1 MSKLR
6 LITAFL
12 FAIFMVLGVTAQVHT
27 QKGIVRKVTRS
38 ASDPFIPVQGVQVI
52 VSGEANK
59 ASDKDGRFSLKVKVT
74 DKAGSYT
81 LTAVRVPQG
90 SKYMLASPSKG
101 KRLFISAN
109 DLEVSLITPEEKE
122 MEYKKRYELLKE
134 KYEEQSLSLR
144 KLRNELNKRLGEL
157 SESDVHYARLKAECD
172 SIRKLYLDYINNED
186 KIDEVIKE
194 LAGELALTKATK
206 YKNAVLDGLEYLL
219 KTQKKN
225 GGWRGWDVDAI
236 TFNDEVTTGVLR
248 LFLHINE
255 GDLNFSWLDDTM
267 RKRICQAFNKG
278 IDMILRAQYVQNGVK
293 TVWGQQHD
301 NNTLLPTNARTFELA
316 SLTAGESCDVVR
328 LLMEIPHPSDEVVES
343 VKAAMAWFERVA
355 ITGMR
360 VEKVAIPEDKAANHE
375 YPYDLV
381 VVKDKKAPRIWSRFY
396 EMSDN
401 TPFMCNRDGI
411 KVYKLS
417 DVKLE
422 RRVGYA
428 WYTYAPEKLFK
439 LYKEWL
445 KKVEAEKAYTGYEV
459 QNDMPLFYEQLKKSL
474 TYPMAWGNA
483 PEKDFGK
490 WREQAREKL
499 LECIQPAPP
508 VAPYDMKVIATEK
521 RKGYEAQKIVF
532 NVSEYSRVPAYLLVP
547 EGKGPFPAVLLLHD
561 HGAHFT
567 IGKEKMVRPFGV
579 SEIVM
584 KDADN
589 WAVGCYDG
597 QYVGDYLAENGYV
610 VLALDALFWGERGRK
625 EYARYDSQ
633 QALSANLLQM
643 GMSWGG
649 LIAWDDIRSAEFLA
663 SLPQVDKEKV
673 ATMGFSMGAHRAW
686 MTMAATDA
694 VKAGAAVCWMN
705 TTDSLMT
712 MTNNQN
718 KGGSAYAMLVPNI
731 RRYMDYPHVASIAC
745 PKPMLFTNGKKDKLF
760 PVEGV
765 EAAYD
770 TMRKVWDSQGAG
782 EHLQNK
788 LYDLPHFCSKE
799 IQKAILDFF
808 NKELNVKQK

>member
-1 MSKLR
+1 MKKKYYLMSL
-6 LITAFL
+6 L
-12 FAIFMVLGVTAQVHT
+12 LGVGSYAMSQTVPSMSALHDGIHHWNLEHKERNYKRYSPEQYTKIADNFVAYQNEDGGWPKNIDWMAELPADSVLNTLSDHHRRSTLDNRNTYSQIEYLAQV
-27 QKGIVRKVTRS
+27 
-38 ASDPFIPVQGVQVI
+38 
-52 VSGEANK
+52 
-59 ASDKDGRFSLKVKVT
+59 
-74 DKAGSYT
+74 YT
-81 LTAVRVPQG
+81 
-90 SKYMLASPSKG
+90 
-101 KRLFISAN
+101 
-109 DLEVSLITPEEKE
+109 
-122 MEYKKRYELLKE
+122 
-134 KYEEQSLSLR
+134 
-144 KLRNELNKRLGEL
+144 
-157 SESDVHYARLKAECD
+157 
-172 SIRKLYLDYINNED
+172 
-186 KIDEVIKE
+186 
-194 LAGELALTKATK
+194 LTKATK

-589 WAVGCYDG
+589 WVVGCYDG

-782 EHLQNK
+782 EHLQTK

>member
-1 MSKLR
+1 MKKKYYLMSL
-6 LITAFL
+6 L
-12 FAIFMVLGVTAQVHT
+12 LGVGSYAMSQTVPSMSALHDGIHHWNLEHKERNYKRYSPEQYTKIADNFVAYQNEDGGWSKNIDWMAELPADSVLNTLSDHHRRSTLDNRNTYSQIEYLAQV
-27 QKGIVRKVTRS
+27 
-38 ASDPFIPVQGVQVI
+38 
-52 VSGEANK
+52 
-59 ASDKDGRFSLKVKVT
+59 
-74 DKAGSYT
+74 YT
-81 LTAVRVPQG
+81 
-90 SKYMLASPSKG
+90 
-101 KRLFISAN
+101 
-109 DLEVSLITPEEKE
+109 
-122 MEYKKRYELLKE
+122 
-134 KYEEQSLSLR
+134 
-144 KLRNELNKRLGEL
+144 
-157 SESDVHYARLKAECD
+157 
-172 SIRKLYLDYINNED
+172 
-186 KIDEVIKE
+186 
-194 LAGELALTKATK
+194 LTKATK

-267 RKRICQAFNKG
+267 RKRIYQAFNKG

-445 KKVEAEKAYTGYEV
+445 KKVEAEKAYTGYEI

-499 LECIQPAPP
+499 LECIQPASP

-625 EYARYDSQ
+625 EYARYGSQ

-782 EHLQNK
+782 EHLQTK

>member
-1 MSKLR
+1 MKKKY
-6 LITAFL
+6 FL
-12 FAIFMVLGVTAQVHT
+12 MCLLMG
-27 QKGIVRKVTRS
+27 
-38 ASDPFIPVQGVQVI
+38 AS
-52 VSGEANK
+52 
-59 ASDKDGRFSLKVKVT
+59 
-74 DKAGSYT
+74 SYT
-81 LTAVRVPQG
+81 LAQTFPSTEAFSDGIHHWNLEHSERNYKRYPAEQYEKIADNLVAYQNEDG
-90 SKYMLASPSKG
+90 GWSKNIDWMAELPADSVVNSLSERYRQSTLDNRNTYSQIEYLA
-101 KRLFISAN
+101 
-109 DLEVSLITPEEKE
+109 EVYTLTKKPV
-122 MEYKKRYELLKE
+122 YKK
-134 KYEEQSLSLR
+134 
-144 KLRNELNKRLGEL
+144 
-157 SESDVHYARLKAECD
+157 
-172 SIRKLYLDYINNED
+172 
-186 KIDEVIKE
+186 
-194 LAGELALTKATK
+194 
-206 YKNAVLDGLEYLL
+206 AVLDGLEYLL

-236 TFNDEVTTGVLR
+236 TFNDGVTTGVLR

-255 GDLNFSWLDDTM
+255 GDLNFTWLDDTM
-267 RKRICQAFNKG
+267 CKRIYQAFNRG
-278 IDMILRAQYVQNGVK
+278 IDMILRTQYVQNGVK

-301 NNTLLPTNARTFELA
+301 NQTLLPTGARTFELA

-328 LLMEIPHPSDEVVES
+328 LLMEIPHPSDEVIEA
-343 VKAAMAWFERVA
+343 VKSAMAWFDKVA
-355 ITGMR
+355 ITGIR
-360 VEKVAIPEDKAANHE
+360 VEKVSIPADQIVNHE
-375 YPYDLV
+375 YPYDRV
-381 VVKDKKAPRIWSRFY
+381 VVKDKKASRIWSRFY
-396 EMSDN
+396 EMADN

-428 WYTYAPEKLFK
+428 WYTYAPEELFEA
-439 LYKEWL
+439 YDIWL
-445 KKVEAEKAYTGYEV
+445 KKVEAEKAYAGYEV
-459 QNDMPLFYEQLKKSL
+459 QDNMPSFYEQLKQSL
-474 TYPMAWGNA
+474 TYPMAWGNS
-483 PEKDFGK
+483 PEKDFSK
-490 WREQAREKL
+490 WREEARGKL
-499 LECIQPAPP
+499 LECMDPAPP
-508 VAPYDMKVIATEK
+508 VVPYDMKVLATEK
-521 RKGYEAQKIVF
+521 RKGYEVQKIVF
-532 NVSEYSRVPAYLLVP
+532 NVSGYSRVPAYLLVP

-579 SEIVM
+579 SDVVM

-589 WAVGCYDG
+589 WCKICYDG

-673 ATMGFSMGAHRAW
+673 GTMGFSMGAHRAW
-686 MTMAATDA
+686 MTMAATDV

-712 MTNNQN
+712 LTNNQN
-718 KGGSAYAMLVPNI
+718 KGGSAYAMLIPNI

-745 PKPMLFTNGKKDKLF
+745 PKPMLFTNGLKDKLF

-765 EAAYD
+765 KAAYE
-770 TMRKVWDSQGAG
+770 TMHKVWDGQGAG
-782 EHLQNK
+782 EHLQTK
-788 LYDLPHFCSKE
+788 FYDLPHFCSKE
-799 IQKAILDFF
+799 IQQTILEFF
-808 NKELNVKQK
+808 NREFNINQK

>member
-1 MSKLR
+1 MKNKKYYLMSL
-6 LITAFL
+6 L
-12 FAIFMVLGVTAQVHT
+12 LGVGSYAMSQTVPSMGAFHDGIHHWNLEHKERNYKRYSPEQYTKIADNFVAYQNEDGGWPKNIDWMAELPADSVLNTLSDHHRRSTLDNRNTYSQIEYLAQV
-27 QKGIVRKVTRS
+27 
-38 ASDPFIPVQGVQVI
+38 
-52 VSGEANK
+52 
-59 ASDKDGRFSLKVKVT
+59 
-74 DKAGSYT
+74 YT
-81 LTAVRVPQG
+81 
-90 SKYMLASPSKG
+90 
-101 KRLFISAN
+101 
-109 DLEVSLITPEEKE
+109 
-122 MEYKKRYELLKE
+122 
-134 KYEEQSLSLR
+134 
-144 KLRNELNKRLGEL
+144 
-157 SESDVHYARLKAECD
+157 
-172 SIRKLYLDYINNED
+172 
-186 KIDEVIKE
+186 
-194 LAGELALTKATK
+194 LTKATK

-255 GDLNFSWLDDTM
+255 GDLNFTWLDDTM
-267 RKRICQAFNKG
+267 RKRIYQAFNKG

-770 TMRKVWDSQGAG
+770 TMRKVWDSQGVG
-782 EHLQNK
+782 EHLQTK

>member
-1 MSKLR
+1 MKKKYFLMCLLMGASTYTLAQTFPSTEAFSDGIHHWNLEHSERNYKRYPAEQYEKIADNLVAYQNEDGGWSKNIDWMAELPADSVVNSLSEHYR
-6 LITAFL
+6 QSTLDNRNTYSQIEYL
-12 FAIFMVLGVTAQVHT
+12 AQV
-27 QKGIVRKVTRS
+27 
-38 ASDPFIPVQGVQVI
+38 
-52 VSGEANK
+52 
-59 ASDKDGRFSLKVKVT
+59 
-74 DKAGSYT
+74 YT
-81 LTAVRVPQG
+81 LT
-90 SKYMLASPSKG
+90 
-101 KRLFISAN
+101 
-109 DLEVSLITPEEKE
+109 
-122 MEYKKRYELLKE
+122 KKPVY
-134 KYEEQSLSLR
+134 R
-144 KLRNELNKRLGEL
+144 K
-157 SESDVHYARLKAECD
+157 
-172 SIRKLYLDYINNED
+172 
-186 KIDEVIKE
+186 
-194 LAGELALTKATK
+194 
-206 YKNAVLDGLEYLL
+206 AVLDGLEYLL

-255 GDLNFSWLDDTM
+255 GDLNFTWLDDTM
-267 RKRICQAFNKG
+267 CKRIYQAFNRG
-278 IDMILRAQYVQNGVK
+278 IDMILRTQYVQNGVK

-301 NNTLLPTNARTFELA
+301 NQTLLPTGARTFELA

-328 LLMEIPHPSDEVVES
+328 LLMEIPHPSDEVIEA
-343 VKAAMAWFERVA
+343 VKSAMAWFDKVA
-355 ITGMR
+355 ITGIR
-360 VEKVAIPEDKAANHE
+360 VEKVSIPADQIVNHE
-375 YPYDLV
+375 YPYDRV
-381 VVKDKKAPRIWSRFY
+381 VVKDKKAPRIWARFY
-396 EMSDN
+396 EMADN

-428 WYTYAPEKLFK
+428 WYTYAPEELFEA
-439 LYKEWL
+439 YDIWL
-445 KKVEAEKAYTGYEV
+445 KKVEAEKAYAGYEV
-459 QNDMPLFYEQLKKSL
+459 QDNMPSFYEQLKQSL
-474 TYPMAWGNA
+474 TYPMAWGNS
-483 PEKDFGK
+483 PEKDFSK
-490 WREQAREKL
+490 WREEARGKL
-499 LECIQPAPP
+499 LECMDPAPP
-508 VAPYDMKVIATEK
+508 VVPYDMKVLATEK
-521 RKGYEAQKIVF
+521 RKGYEVQKIVF
-532 NVSEYSRVPAYLLVP
+532 NVSGYSRVPAYLLVP

-579 SEIVM
+579 SDVVM

-589 WAVGCYDG
+589 WCKICYDG

-673 ATMGFSMGAHRAW
+673 GTMGFSMGAHRAW
-686 MTMAATDA
+686 MTMAATDV

-712 MTNNQN
+712 LTNNQN
-718 KGGSAYAMLVPNI
+718 KGGSAYAMLIPNI
-731 RRYMDYPHVASIAC
+731 RRYMDYPHVTSIAC
-745 PKPMLFTNGKKDKLF
+745 PKPMLFTNGLKDKLF

-765 EAAYD
+765 RAAYE
-770 TMRKVWDSQGAG
+770 TMHKVWDSQGAG
-782 EHLQNK
+782 EHLQTK
-788 LYDLPHFCSKE
+788 FYDLPHFCSKE
-799 IQKAILDFF
+799 IQQTILEFF
-808 NKELNVKQK
+808 NREFNINQK

>member
-1 MSKLR
+1 MKKKYFLMCLLMGASTYTLAQTFPSTEAFSDGIHHWNLEHSERNYKRYPAEQYEKIADNLVAYQNEDGGWSKNIDWMAELPADSVVNSLSEHYR
-6 LITAFL
+6 QSTLDNRNTYSQIEYL
-12 FAIFMVLGVTAQVHT
+12 AQV
-27 QKGIVRKVTRS
+27 
-38 ASDPFIPVQGVQVI
+38 
-52 VSGEANK
+52 
-59 ASDKDGRFSLKVKVT
+59 
-74 DKAGSYT
+74 YT
-81 LTAVRVPQG
+81 LT
-90 SKYMLASPSKG
+90 
-101 KRLFISAN
+101 
-109 DLEVSLITPEEKE
+109 
-122 MEYKKRYELLKE
+122 KKPVY
-134 KYEEQSLSLR
+134 R
-144 KLRNELNKRLGEL
+144 K
-157 SESDVHYARLKAECD
+157 
-172 SIRKLYLDYINNED
+172 
-186 KIDEVIKE
+186 
-194 LAGELALTKATK
+194 
-206 YKNAVLDGLEYLL
+206 AVLDGLEYLL

-255 GDLNFSWLDDTM
+255 GDLNFTWLDDTM
-267 RKRICQAFNKG
+267 CKRIYQAFNRG
-278 IDMILRAQYVQNGVK
+278 IDMILWTQYVQNGVK

-301 NNTLLPTNARTFELA
+301 NQTLLPTGARTFELA

-328 LLMEIPHPSDEVVES
+328 LLMEIPHPSDEVIEA
-343 VKAAMAWFERVA
+343 VKSAMAWFDKVA
-355 ITGMR
+355 IRGIR
-360 VEKVAIPEDKAANHE
+360 VEKVSIPADQIVNHE
-375 YPYDLV
+375 YPYDRV
-381 VVKDKKAPRIWSRFY
+381 VVKDKKAPRIWARFY
-396 EMSDN
+396 EMTDN

-428 WYTYAPEKLFK
+428 WYTYAPEELFEA
-439 LYKEWL
+439 YDIWL
-445 KKVEAEKAYTGYEV
+445 KKVEAEKAYAGYEV
-459 QNDMPLFYEQLKKSL
+459 QDNMPSFYEQLKQSL
-474 TYPMAWGNA
+474 TYPMAWGNS
-483 PEKDFGK
+483 PEKDFSK
-490 WREQAREKL
+490 WREEARGKL
-499 LECIQPAPP
+499 LECMDPAPP
-508 VAPYDMKVIATEK
+508 VVPYDMKVLATEK
-521 RKGYEAQKIVF
+521 RKGYEVQKIVF
-532 NVSEYSRVPAYLLVP
+532 NVSGYSRVPAYLLVP

-579 SEIVM
+579 SDVVM

-589 WAVGCYDG
+589 WCKVCYDG

-649 LIAWDDIRSAEFLA
+649 FIAWDDIRSAEFLA

-673 ATMGFSMGAHRAW
+673 GTMGFSMGAHRAW
-686 MTMAATDA
+686 MTMAATDV

-712 MTNNQN
+712 LTNNQN
-718 KGGSAYAMLVPNI
+718 KGGSAYAMLIPNI

-745 PKPMLFTNGKKDKLF
+745 PKPMLFTNGLKDKLF

-765 EAAYD
+765 KAAYE
-770 TMRKVWDSQGAG
+770 TMHKVWDGQGAG
-782 EHLQNK
+782 EHLQTK
-788 LYDLPHFCSKE
+788 FYDLPHFCSKE
-799 IQKAILDFF
+799 IQQTILEFF
-808 NKELNVKQK
+808 NREFNINQK

>member
-1 MSKLR
+1 MKKKY
-6 LITAFL
+6 FL
-12 FAIFMVLGVTAQVHT
+12 MCLLMG
-27 QKGIVRKVTRS
+27 
-38 ASDPFIPVQGVQVI
+38 AS
-52 VSGEANK
+52 
-59 ASDKDGRFSLKVKVT
+59 
-74 DKAGSYT
+74 SYT
-81 LTAVRVPQG
+81 LAQTFPATEAFSDGIHHWNLDHSERN
-90 SKYMLASPSKG
+90 Y
-101 KRLFISAN
+101 
-109 DLEVSLITPEEKE
+109 
-122 MEYKKRYELLKE
+122 KRYPAEQYVKIADNLVAYQNEDGGWPKNIDWMAELPADSVVN
-134 KYEEQSLSLR
+134 SLSERYRQSTLDN
-144 KLRNELNKRLGEL
+144 RNTYSQIE
-157 SESDVHYARLKAECD
+157 
-172 SIRKLYLDYINNED
+172 YLAQVYT
-186 KIDEVIKE
+186 
-194 LAGELALTKATK
+194 LTKK
-206 YKNAVLDGLEYLL
+206 PVYRKAVLDGLEYLL

-236 TFNDEVTTGVLR
+236 TFNDGVTTGVLR

-255 GDLNFSWLDDTM
+255 GDLNFTWLDDTM
-267 RKRICQAFNKG
+267 CKRIYQAFNRG
-278 IDMILRAQYVQNGVK
+278 IDMILRTQYVQNGVK

-301 NNTLLPTNARTFELA
+301 NQTLLPTGARTFELA

-328 LLMEIPHPSDEVVES
+328 LLMEIPHPSDEVIEA
-343 VKAAMAWFERVA
+343 VKSAMTWFDKVA
-355 ITGMR
+355 IRGIR
-360 VEKVAIPEDKAANHE
+360 VEKVSIPADQIVNHE
-375 YPYDLV
+375 YPYDRV
-381 VVKDKKAPRIWSRFY
+381 VVKDKKAPRIWARFY
-396 EMSDN
+396 EMTDN

-428 WYTYAPEKLFK
+428 WYTYAPEELFEA
-439 LYKEWL
+439 YDIWS
-445 KKVEAEKAYTGYEV
+445 KKVEAEKAYAGYEV
-459 QNDMPLFYEQLKKSL
+459 QDNMPSFYEQLKQSL
-474 TYPMAWGNA
+474 TYPMAWENS
-483 PEKDFGK
+483 PEKDFSK
-490 WREQAREKL
+490 WREEAREKL
-499 LECIQPAPP
+499 LECMDPAPP
-508 VAPYDMKVIATEK
+508 VVPYDMKVLATEK
-521 RKGYEAQKIVF
+521 RKGYEVQKIVF
-532 NVSEYSRVPAYLLVP
+532 NVSGYSRVPAYLLVP

-579 SEIVM
+579 SDVVM

-589 WAVGCYDG
+589 WCKICYDG

-673 ATMGFSMGAHRAW
+673 GTMGFSMGAHRAW
-686 MTMAATDA
+686 MTMAATDV

-712 MTNNQN
+712 LTNNQN
-718 KGGSAYAMLVPNI
+718 KGGSAYAMLIPNI

-745 PKPMLFTNGKKDKLF
+745 PKPMLFTNGLKDKLF

-765 EAAYD
+765 KAAYE
-770 TMRKVWDSQGAG
+770 TMHKVWDGQGAG
-782 EHLQNK
+782 EHLQTK
-788 LYDLPHFCSKE
+788 FYDLPHFCSKE
-799 IQKAILDFF
+799 IQQTILEFF
-808 NKELNVKQK
+808 NREFNINQK

>member
-1 MSKLR
+1 MKNKKYYLMSL
-6 LITAFL
+6 L
-12 FAIFMVLGVTAQVHT
+12 LGVGSYAMSQIVPSMSAFHDGIHHWNLEHKERNYKRYSPEQYTKIADNFVAYQNEDGGWPKNIDWMAELPADSVLNTLSDHHRRSTLDNRNTYSQIEYLAQV
-27 QKGIVRKVTRS
+27 
-38 ASDPFIPVQGVQVI
+38 
-52 VSGEANK
+52 
-59 ASDKDGRFSLKVKVT
+59 
-74 DKAGSYT
+74 YT
-81 LTAVRVPQG
+81 
-90 SKYMLASPSKG
+90 
-101 KRLFISAN
+101 
-109 DLEVSLITPEEKE
+109 
-122 MEYKKRYELLKE
+122 
-134 KYEEQSLSLR
+134 
-144 KLRNELNKRLGEL
+144 
-157 SESDVHYARLKAECD
+157 
-172 SIRKLYLDYINNED
+172 
-186 KIDEVIKE
+186 
-194 LAGELALTKATK
+194 LTKATK

-255 GDLNFSWLDDTM
+255 GDLNFTWLDDTM
-267 RKRICQAFNKG
+267 RKRIYQAFNKG

-445 KKVEAEKAYTGYEV
+445 KKVEAEKAYMGYEV

-483 PEKDFGK
+483 PEMDFGK

-567 IGKEKMVRPFGV
+567 IGKEKWYVRL
-579 SEIVM
+579 E
-584 KDADN
+584 
-589 WAVGCYDG
+589 
-597 QYVGDYLAENGYV
+597 
-610 VLALDALFWGERGRK
+610 
-625 EYARYDSQ
+625 SQ
-633 QALSANLLQM
+633 
-643 GMSWGG
+643 
-649 LIAWDDIRSAEFLA
+649 
-663 SLPQVDKEKV
+663 
-673 ATMGFSMGAHRAW
+673 
-686 MTMAATDA
+686 
-694 VKAGAAVCWMN
+694 
-705 TTDSLMT
+705 
-712 MTNNQN
+712 
-718 KGGSAYAMLVPNI
+718 
-731 RRYMDYPHVASIAC
+731 
-745 PKPMLFTNGKKDKLF
+745 KL
-760 PVEGV
+760 
-765 EAAYD
+765 
-770 TMRKVWDSQGAG
+770 
-782 EHLQNK
+782 
-788 LYDLPHFCSKE
+788 
-799 IQKAILDFF
+799 
-808 NKELNVKQK
+808 

>member
-1 MSKLR
+1 MKKKY
-6 LITAFL
+6 FL
-12 FAIFMVLGVTAQVHT
+12 MCLLMG
-27 QKGIVRKVTRS
+27 
-38 ASDPFIPVQGVQVI
+38 AS
-52 VSGEANK
+52 
-59 ASDKDGRFSLKVKVT
+59 
-74 DKAGSYT
+74 SYT
-81 LTAVRVPQG
+81 LAQTFPSTEAFSDGIHHWNLDHSERNYKRYPAEQYVKIADNLVAYQNEDGGWPKNIDWMAELPADSVVNSLSERYRQ
-90 SKYMLASPSKG
+90 STLDNRNTYSQIEYLA
-101 KRLFISAN
+101 
-109 DLEVSLITPEEKE
+109 EVYTLTKKPV
-122 MEYKKRYELLKE
+122 YKK
-134 KYEEQSLSLR
+134 
-144 KLRNELNKRLGEL
+144 
-157 SESDVHYARLKAECD
+157 
-172 SIRKLYLDYINNED
+172 
-186 KIDEVIKE
+186 
-194 LAGELALTKATK
+194 
-206 YKNAVLDGLEYLL
+206 AVLDGLGYLL

-236 TFNDEVTTGVLR
+236 TFNDGVTTGVLR

-255 GDLNFSWLDDTM
+255 GDLNFTWLDDTM
-267 RKRICQAFNKG
+267 CKRIYQAFNRG
-278 IDMILRAQYVQNGVK
+278 IDMILRTQYVQNGVK

-301 NNTLLPTNARTFELA
+301 NQTLLPTGARTFELA
-316 SLTAGESCDVVR
+316 SLTAGESCDVVQ
-328 LLMEIPHPSDEVVES
+328 LLMEIPHPSDEVIEA
-343 VKAAMAWFERVA
+343 VKSAMAWFDKVA
-355 ITGMR
+355 ITGIR
-360 VEKVAIPEDKAANHE
+360 VEKVSIPADQIVNHE
-375 YPYDLV
+375 YPYDRV
-381 VVKDKKAPRIWSRFY
+381 VVKDKKAPRIWARFY
-396 EMSDN
+396 EMADN

-428 WYTYAPEKLFK
+428 WYTYAPEELFK
-439 LYKEWL
+439 AYDIWS
-445 KKVEAEKAYTGYEV
+445 KKVEAEKAYAGYEV
-459 QNDMPLFYEQLKKSL
+459 QDNMPSFYEQLKQSL
-474 TYPMAWGNA
+474 TYPMAWGNS
-483 PEKDFGK
+483 PEKDFSK
-490 WREQAREKL
+490 WREEAREKL
-499 LECIQPAPP
+499 LECMDPAPP
-508 VAPYDMKVIATEK
+508 VVPYDMKVLATEK
-521 RKGYEAQKIVF
+521 RKGYEVQKIVF
-532 NVSEYSRVPAYLLVP
+532 NVSGYSRVPAYLLVP

-579 SEIVM
+579 SDVVM

-589 WAVGCYDG
+589 WCKICYDG

-673 ATMGFSMGAHRAW
+673 GTMGFSMGAHRAW
-686 MTMAATDA
+686 MTMAATDV

-712 MTNNQN
+712 LTNNQN
-718 KGGSAYAMLVPNI
+718 KGGSAYAMLIPNI

-745 PKPMLFTNGKKDKLF
+745 PKPMLFTNGLKDKLF

-765 EAAYD
+765 KAAYE
-770 TMRKVWDSQGAG
+770 TMHKVWDSQGAG
-782 EHLQNK
+782 EHLQTK

-799 IQKAILDFF
+799 IQRTILEFF
-808 NKELNVKQK
+808 NREFNINQK

>member
-1 MSKLR
+1 MSL
-6 LITAFL
+6 L
-12 FAIFMVLGVTAQVHT
+12 LGVGSYAMSQTVPSMSALHDGIHHWNLEHKERNYKRYSPEQYTKIADNFVAYQNEDGGWSKNIDWMAELPADSVLNTLSDYHRRSTLDNRNTYSQIEYLAQV
-27 QKGIVRKVTRS
+27 
-38 ASDPFIPVQGVQVI
+38 
-52 VSGEANK
+52 
-59 ASDKDGRFSLKVKVT
+59 
-74 DKAGSYT
+74 YT
-81 LTAVRVPQG
+81 
-90 SKYMLASPSKG
+90 
-101 KRLFISAN
+101 
-109 DLEVSLITPEEKE
+109 
-122 MEYKKRYELLKE
+122 
-134 KYEEQSLSLR
+134 
-144 KLRNELNKRLGEL
+144 
-157 SESDVHYARLKAECD
+157 
-172 SIRKLYLDYINNED
+172 
-186 KIDEVIKE
+186 
-194 LAGELALTKATK
+194 LTKATK
-206 YKNAVLDGLEYLL
+206 YKNAVLDGMEYLL

-267 RKRICQAFNKG
+267 RKRIYQAFNKG

-445 KKVEAEKAYTGYEV
+445 KKVEAEKAYTGYEI

-499 LECIQPAPP
+499 LECIQPASP

-567 IGKEKMVRPFGV
+567 IGKEKWYVR
-579 SEIVM
+579 
-584 KDADN
+584 
-589 WAVGCYDG
+589 
-597 QYVGDYLAENGYV
+597 L
-610 VLALDALFWGERGRK
+610 
-625 EYARYDSQ
+625 
-633 QALSANLLQM
+633 
-643 GMSWGG
+643 
-649 LIAWDDIRSAEFLA
+649 EF
-663 SLPQVDKEKV
+663 Q
-673 ATMGFSMGAHRAW
+673 
-686 MTMAATDA
+686 
-694 VKAGAAVCWMN
+694 
-705 TTDSLMT
+705 
-712 MTNNQN
+712 
-718 KGGSAYAMLVPNI
+718 
-731 RRYMDYPHVASIAC
+731 
-745 PKPMLFTNGKKDKLF
+745 KL
-760 PVEGV
+760 
-765 EAAYD
+765 
-770 TMRKVWDSQGAG
+770 
-782 EHLQNK
+782 
-788 LYDLPHFCSKE
+788 
-799 IQKAILDFF
+799 
-808 NKELNVKQK
+808 

>member
-1 MSKLR
+1 MKKKYFLMCLLMGASTYTLAQ
-6 LITAFL
+6 TFPSTEAFSDGIHHWNL
-12 FAIFMVLGVTAQVHT
+12 EHSERNYKRYPAEQYEKIADNLVAYQNEDGGWPKNIDWMAELPADSVVNSLSEHYRQSTLDNRNTYSQIEYLAQV
-27 QKGIVRKVTRS
+27 
-38 ASDPFIPVQGVQVI
+38 
-52 VSGEANK
+52 
-59 ASDKDGRFSLKVKVT
+59 
-74 DKAGSYT
+74 YT
-81 LTAVRVPQG
+81 LT
-90 SKYMLASPSKG
+90 
-101 KRLFISAN
+101 
-109 DLEVSLITPEEKE
+109 
-122 MEYKKRYELLKE
+122 KKPVY
-134 KYEEQSLSLR
+134 R
-144 KLRNELNKRLGEL
+144 K
-157 SESDVHYARLKAECD
+157 
-172 SIRKLYLDYINNED
+172 
-186 KIDEVIKE
+186 
-194 LAGELALTKATK
+194 
-206 YKNAVLDGLEYLL
+206 AVLDGLEYLL

-255 GDLNFSWLDDTM
+255 GDLNFTWLDDTM
-267 RKRICQAFNKG
+267 CKRIYQAFNRG
-278 IDMILRAQYVQNGVK
+278 IDMILRTQYVQNGVK

-301 NNTLLPTNARTFELA
+301 NQTLLPTGARTFELA

-328 LLMEIPHPSDEVVES
+328 LLMEIPHPSDEVIEA
-343 VKAAMAWFERVA
+343 VKSAMAWFDKVA
-355 ITGMR
+355 ITGIR
-360 VEKVAIPEDKAANHE
+360 VEKVSIPADQIVNHE
-375 YPYDLV
+375 YPYDRV

-396 EMSDN
+396 EMADN

-428 WYTYAPEKLFK
+428 WYTYAPEELFK
-439 LYKEWL
+439 AYDIWS
-445 KKVEAEKAYTGYEV
+445 KKVEAEKAYAGYEV
-459 QNDMPLFYEQLKKSL
+459 QDNMPSFYEQLKQSL
-474 TYPMAWGNA
+474 TYPMAWGNS
-483 PEKDFGK
+483 PEKDFSK
-490 WREQAREKL
+490 WREEAREKL
-499 LECIQPAPP
+499 LECMDPAPP
-508 VAPYDMKVIATEK
+508 VVPYDMKVLATEK
-521 RKGYEAQKIVF
+521 RKGYEVQKIVF
-532 NVSEYSRVPAYLLVP
+532 NVSGYSRVPAYLLVP

-579 SEIVM
+579 SDVVM

-589 WAVGCYDG
+589 WCKICYDG

-649 LIAWDDIRSAEFLA
+649 FIAWDDIRSAEFLA

-673 ATMGFSMGAHRAW
+673 GTMGFSMGAHRAW

-712 MTNNQN
+712 LTNNQN
-718 KGGSAYAMLVPNI
+718 KGGSAYAMLIPNI

-745 PKPMLFTNGKKDKLF
+745 PKPMLFTNGLKDKLF

-765 EAAYD
+765 KAAYE
-770 TMRKVWDSQGAG
+770 TMHKVWDSQGAG
-782 EHLQNK
+782 EHLQTK

-799 IQKAILDFF
+799 IQRTILEFF
-808 NKELNVKQK
+808 NREFNINQK

>member
-1 MSKLR
+1 MKKKYFLMCLLMGASTYTLAQ
-6 LITAFL
+6 TFPSTEAFSDGIHHWNL
-12 FAIFMVLGVTAQVHT
+12 DHSERNYKRYPAEQYEKIADNLVAYQNEDGGWPKNIDWMAELPADSVVNSLSERYRQSTLDNRNTYSQIEYLAQV
-27 QKGIVRKVTRS
+27 
-38 ASDPFIPVQGVQVI
+38 
-52 VSGEANK
+52 
-59 ASDKDGRFSLKVKVT
+59 
-74 DKAGSYT
+74 YT
-81 LTAVRVPQG
+81 LT
-90 SKYMLASPSKG
+90 
-101 KRLFISAN
+101 
-109 DLEVSLITPEEKE
+109 
-122 MEYKKRYELLKE
+122 KKPVY
-134 KYEEQSLSLR
+134 R
-144 KLRNELNKRLGEL
+144 K
-157 SESDVHYARLKAECD
+157 
-172 SIRKLYLDYINNED
+172 
-186 KIDEVIKE
+186 
-194 LAGELALTKATK
+194 
-206 YKNAVLDGLEYLL
+206 AVLDGLEYLL

-236 TFNDEVTTGVLR
+236 TFNDGVTTGVLR

-255 GDLNFSWLDDTM
+255 GDLNFTWLDDTM
-267 RKRICQAFNKG
+267 CKRIYQAFNRG
-278 IDMILRAQYVQNGVK
+278 IDMILRTQYVQNGVK

-301 NNTLLPTNARTFELA
+301 NQTLLPTGARTFELA

-328 LLMEIPHPSDEVVES
+328 LLMEIPHPSDEVIEA
-343 VKAAMAWFERVA
+343 VKSAMTWFDKVA
-355 ITGMR
+355 IRGIR
-360 VEKVAIPEDKAANHE
+360 VEKVSIPADQIVNHE
-375 YPYDLV
+375 YPYDRV
-381 VVKDKKAPRIWSRFY
+381 VVKDKKAPRIWARFY
-396 EMSDN
+396 EMTDN

-428 WYTYAPEKLFK
+428 WYTYAPEELFET
-439 LYKEWL
+439 YDIWL
-445 KKVEAEKAYTGYEV
+445 KKVEAEKAYAGYEV
-459 QNDMPLFYEQLKKSL
+459 QDNMPSFYEQLKQSL
-474 TYPMAWGNA
+474 TYPMAWGNS
-483 PEKDFGK
+483 PEKDFSK
-490 WREQAREKL
+490 WREEAREKL
-499 LECIQPAPP
+499 LECMDPAPP
-508 VAPYDMKVIATEK
+508 VVPYDMKVLATEK
-521 RKGYEAQKIVF
+521 RKGYEVQKIVF
-532 NVSEYSRVPAYLLVP
+532 NVSGYSRVPAYLLVP

-579 SEIVM
+579 SDVVM

-589 WAVGCYDG
+589 WCKICYDG

-673 ATMGFSMGAHRAW
+673 GTMGFSMGAHRTW
-686 MTMAATDA
+686 MTMAATDV

-712 MTNNQN
+712 LTNNQN
-718 KGGSAYAMLVPNI
+718 KGGSAYAMLIPNI

-745 PKPMLFTNGKKDKLF
+745 PKPMLFTNGLKDKLF

-765 EAAYD
+765 KAAYE
-770 TMRKVWDSQGAG
+770 TMHKVWDGQGAG
-782 EHLQNK
+782 EHLQTK
-788 LYDLPHFCSKE
+788 FYDLPHFCSKE
-799 IQKAILDFF
+799 IQRTILEFF
-808 NKELNVKQK
+808 NREFNINQK

>member
-1 MSKLR
+1 MKKKYYLMSL
-6 LITAFL
+6 L
-12 FAIFMVLGVTAQVHT
+12 LGVGSYAMSQTVPSMSALHDGIHHWNLEHKERNYKRYSPEQYTKIADNFVAYQNEDGGWPKNIDWMAELPADSVLNTLSDYHRRSTLDNRNTYSQIEYLAQV
-27 QKGIVRKVTRS
+27 
-38 ASDPFIPVQGVQVI
+38 
-52 VSGEANK
+52 
-59 ASDKDGRFSLKVKVT
+59 
-74 DKAGSYT
+74 YT
-81 LTAVRVPQG
+81 
-90 SKYMLASPSKG
+90 
-101 KRLFISAN
+101 
-109 DLEVSLITPEEKE
+109 
-122 MEYKKRYELLKE
+122 
-134 KYEEQSLSLR
+134 
-144 KLRNELNKRLGEL
+144 
-157 SESDVHYARLKAECD
+157 
-172 SIRKLYLDYINNED
+172 
-186 KIDEVIKE
+186 
-194 LAGELALTKATK
+194 LTKATK

-225 GGWRGWDVDAI
+225 GGWRGWDVDTI

-521 RKGYEAQKIVF
+521 RKGYEAQKVVF

-782 EHLQNK
+782 EHLQTK

>member
-1 MSKLR
+1 MKNKKYYLMSL
-6 LITAFL
+6 L
-12 FAIFMVLGVTAQVHT
+12 LGV
-27 QKGIVRKVTRS
+27 
-38 ASDPFIPVQGVQVI
+38 
-52 VSGEANK
+52 
-59 ASDKDGRFSLKVKVT
+59 
-74 DKAGSYT
+74 GSYAMSQT
-81 LTAVRVPQG
+81 VPF
-90 SKYMLASPSKG
+90 M
-101 KRLFISAN
+101 SAFHDGIHHWN
-109 DLEVSLITPEEKE
+109 LEHKE
-122 MEYKKRYELLKE
+122 RNYKRYSP
-134 KYEEQSLSLR
+134 EQYT
-144 KLRNELNKRLGEL
+144 KIADNF
-157 SESDVHYARLKAECD
+157 VAYQ
-172 SIRKLYLDYINNED
+172 NED
-186 KIDEVIKE
+186 GGWPKNIDWMAE
-194 LAGELALTKATK
+194 LPADSVLNTLSDHHRRSTLDNRNTYSQIEYLTQVYTLTKATK
-206 YKNAVLDGLEYLL
+206 YKNAVLNGLEYLL

-267 RKRICQAFNKG
+267 RKRIYQAFNKG
-278 IDMILRAQYVQNGVK
+278 IDMILQAQYVQNGVK

-782 EHLQNK
+782 EHLQTK

>member
-1 MSKLR
+1 MKNKKYYLMSL
-6 LITAFL
+6 L
-12 FAIFMVLGVTAQVHT
+12 LGVGSYAMSQTVPSMSAFHDGIHHWNLEHKERNYKRYSPEQYTKIADNFVAYQNEDGGWPKNIDWMAELPADSVLNTLLDHHRRSTLDNRNTYSQIEYLAQV
-27 QKGIVRKVTRS
+27 
-38 ASDPFIPVQGVQVI
+38 
-52 VSGEANK
+52 
-59 ASDKDGRFSLKVKVT
+59 
-74 DKAGSYT
+74 YT
-81 LTAVRVPQG
+81 
-90 SKYMLASPSKG
+90 
-101 KRLFISAN
+101 
-109 DLEVSLITPEEKE
+109 
-122 MEYKKRYELLKE
+122 
-134 KYEEQSLSLR
+134 
-144 KLRNELNKRLGEL
+144 
-157 SESDVHYARLKAECD
+157 
-172 SIRKLYLDYINNED
+172 
-186 KIDEVIKE
+186 
-194 LAGELALTKATK
+194 LTKATK

-267 RKRICQAFNKG
+267 RKRIYQAFNKG

-396 EMSDN
+396 EMSNN

-686 MTMAATDA
+686 MTMAVTDA

-782 EHLQNK
+782 EHLQTK

>member
-1 MSKLR
+1 MKKKYFLMCLLMGASTYTLAQTFPSTEAFSDGIHHWNLEHSERNYKRYPAEQYEKIADNLVAYQNEDGGWSKNIDWMAELPADSVVNSLSEHYR
-6 LITAFL
+6 QSTLDNRNTYSQIEYL
-12 FAIFMVLGVTAQVHT
+12 AQV
-27 QKGIVRKVTRS
+27 
-38 ASDPFIPVQGVQVI
+38 
-52 VSGEANK
+52 
-59 ASDKDGRFSLKVKVT
+59 
-74 DKAGSYT
+74 YT
-81 LTAVRVPQG
+81 LT
-90 SKYMLASPSKG
+90 
-101 KRLFISAN
+101 
-109 DLEVSLITPEEKE
+109 
-122 MEYKKRYELLKE
+122 KKPVY
-134 KYEEQSLSLR
+134 R
-144 KLRNELNKRLGEL
+144 K
-157 SESDVHYARLKAECD
+157 
-172 SIRKLYLDYINNED
+172 
-186 KIDEVIKE
+186 
-194 LAGELALTKATK
+194 
-206 YKNAVLDGLEYLL
+206 AVLDGLEYLL

-255 GDLNFSWLDDTM
+255 GDLNFTWLDDTM
-267 RKRICQAFNKG
+267 CKRIYQAFNRG
-278 IDMILRAQYVQNGVK
+278 IDMILWTQYVQNGVK

-301 NNTLLPTNARTFELA
+301 NQTLLPTGARTFELA

-328 LLMEIPHPSDEVVES
+328 LLMEIPHPSDEVIEA
-343 VKAAMAWFERVA
+343 VKSAMAWFDKVA
-355 ITGMR
+355 IRGIR
-360 VEKVAIPEDKAANHE
+360 VEKVSIPADQIVNHE
-375 YPYDLV
+375 YPYDRV
-381 VVKDKKAPRIWSRFY
+381 VVKDKKAPRIWARFY
-396 EMSDN
+396 EMTDN

-428 WYTYAPEKLFK
+428 WYTYAPEELFEA
-439 LYKEWL
+439 YDIWL
-445 KKVEAEKAYTGYEV
+445 KKVEAEKAYAGYEV
-459 QNDMPLFYEQLKKSL
+459 QDNMPSFYEQLKQSL
-474 TYPMAWGNA
+474 TYPMAWGNS
-483 PEKDFGK
+483 PEKDFSK
-490 WREQAREKL
+490 WREEARGKL
-499 LECIQPAPP
+499 LECMDPAPP
-508 VAPYDMKVIATEK
+508 VVPYDMKVLATEK
-521 RKGYEAQKIVF
+521 RKGYEVQKIVF
-532 NVSEYSRVPAYLLVP
+532 NVSGYSRVPAYLLVP

-579 SEIVM
+579 SDVVM

-589 WAVGCYDG
+589 WCKICYDG

-673 ATMGFSMGAHRAW
+673 GTMGFSMGAHRAW
-686 MTMAATDA
+686 MTMAATDV

-712 MTNNQN
+712 LTNNQN
-718 KGGSAYAMLVPNI
+718 KGGSAYAMLIPNI

-745 PKPMLFTNGKKDKLF
+745 PKPMLFTNGLKDKLF

-765 EAAYD
+765 KAAYE
-770 TMRKVWDSQGAG
+770 TMHKVWDGQGAG
-782 EHLQNK
+782 EHLQTK
-788 LYDLPHFCSKE
+788 FYDLPHFCSKE
-799 IQKAILDFF
+799 IQQTILEFF
-808 NKELNVKQK
+808 NREFNINQK

>member
-1 MSKLR
+1 MKKKYYLMSL
-6 LITAFL
+6 L
-12 FAIFMVLGVTAQVHT
+12 LGVGSYAMSQTVPSMSALHDGIHHWNLEHKERNYKRYSPEQYTKIADNFVAYQNEDGGWSKNIDWMAELPADSVLNTLSDYHRRSTLDNRNTYSQIEYLAQV
-27 QKGIVRKVTRS
+27 
-38 ASDPFIPVQGVQVI
+38 
-52 VSGEANK
+52 
-59 ASDKDGRFSLKVKVT
+59 
-74 DKAGSYT
+74 YT
-81 LTAVRVPQG
+81 
-90 SKYMLASPSKG
+90 
-101 KRLFISAN
+101 
-109 DLEVSLITPEEKE
+109 
-122 MEYKKRYELLKE
+122 
-134 KYEEQSLSLR
+134 
-144 KLRNELNKRLGEL
+144 
-157 SESDVHYARLKAECD
+157 
-172 SIRKLYLDYINNED
+172 
-186 KIDEVIKE
+186 
-194 LAGELALTKATK
+194 LTKATK
-206 YKNAVLDGLEYLL
+206 YKNAVLDGMEYLL

-267 RKRICQAFNKG
+267 RKRIYQAFNKG

-445 KKVEAEKAYTGYEV
+445 KKVEAEKAYTGYEI

-499 LECIQPAPP
+499 LECIQPASP

-649 LIAWDDIRSAEFLA
+649 LIAWDDIRLES
-663 SLPQVDKEKV
+663 Q
-673 ATMGFSMGAHRAW
+673 
-686 MTMAATDA
+686 
-694 VKAGAAVCWMN
+694 
-705 TTDSLMT
+705 
-712 MTNNQN
+712 
-718 KGGSAYAMLVPNI
+718 
-731 RRYMDYPHVASIAC
+731 
-745 PKPMLFTNGKKDKLF
+745 KL
-760 PVEGV
+760 
-765 EAAYD
+765 
-770 TMRKVWDSQGAG
+770 
-782 EHLQNK
+782 
-788 LYDLPHFCSKE
+788 
-799 IQKAILDFF
+799 
-808 NKELNVKQK
+808 